1 MIYSNSAVE
10 SALIQQG
17 LLVWR
22 GEIHLHFT
30 TSPQGHSTTCL
41 KEKIKIQPLHGI
53 TVLLKLI
60 TMHGHQNTIITKCTI
75 EAMKRFY
82 ICSLWSHLNVLTF
95 FPHNRGMLRR
105 SRCALIF
112 L

>member
-1 MIYSNSAVE
+1 MVVVTLDQQCNTGEKPTVMMYTYYVHINRHAGTQDKNKAKTFLVHKKNRFTIIYSNSAIE

-41 KEKIKIQPLHGI
+41 KKNINTSRPERCVYKII
-53 TVLLKLI
+53 V
-60 TMHGHQNTIITKCTI
+60 
-75 EAMKRFY
+75 
-82 ICSLWSHLNVLTF
+82 S
-95 FPHNRGMLRR
+95 
-105 SRCALIF
+105 
-112 L
+112 